1 MQPMEVG
8 AKEEVAEWH
17 LEEEEAAAVG
27 QTMTGRH
34 FLTNKAVLRVLRDHE
49 RVPSH

>member
-17 LEEEEAAAVG
+17 LEAAVVEVADL
-27 QTMTGRH
+27 TTTGRH

-49 RVPSH
+49 RVPDH

>member
-8 AKEEVAEWH
+8 AMEEVVEWH
-17 LEEEEAAAVG
+17 LEEEAVAVVG
-27 QTMTGRH
+27 LLTMGRH

-49 RVPSH
+49 RVPNH